1 VHAQGLEP
9 TDAREGSKFLRR
21 SKQSFLRL
29 REGLGR
35 LLGSVTSVV
44 EPTLLAAVLVR
55 DLELSYIERQLVN
68 DAIAFAGVR
77 PPGIGVAE
85 PSRAA
90 IARHSARDLGGLHGS
105 SRFLGSTF
113 VASLLSRELAVP
125 TRFRASTEEQGVEA
139 ERT

>member
-1 VHAQGLEP
+1 
-9 TDAREGSKFLRR
+9 
-21 SKQSFLRL
+21 
-29 REGLGR
+29 

-77 PPGIGVAE
+77 PRGIGAAE
-85 PSRAA
+85 TPRAA
-90 IARHSARDLGGLHGS
+90 ISRRLARDLGGLHGS
-105 SRFLGSTF
+105 SRLRGSTF
-113 VASLLSRELAVP
+113 VASLLSRELAVS
-125 TRFRASTEEQGVEA
+125 TRFRASAEEQGVEA